1 MKIFLLSC
9 VLPPLPETPSLQPRE
24 RKKKE
29 KTTAA
34 TPLSFLSLSPARRL
48 DLPVRWPPP
57 AVLGAPWPPLALL
70 PTRPAIRCSKGMLW
84 MHGVIAAP
92 SLLAVSL
99 LRRRRRPLE
108 REAMGAGCGSHD
120 FLSGG
125 SGHSEWR
132 ASASAEAH
140 QWCRRRPFFR
150 SGEFHRERASSPTL
164 SFFTLSL
171 SLFNPDPN

>member
-1 MKIFLLSC
+1 
-9 VLPPLPETPSLQPRE
+9 
-24 RKKKE
+24 
-29 KTTAA
+29 
-34 TPLSFLSLSPARRL
+34 
-48 DLPVRWPPP
+48 
-57 AVLGAPWPPLALL
+57 
-70 PTRPAIRCSKGMLW
+70 MLW

-108 REAMGAGCGSHD
+108 REAVGAGCGSHD

-150 SGEFHRERASSPTL
+150 SGLSGMLSSVVAAVAARRRWRR
-164 SFFTLSL
+164 SKR
-171 SLFNPDPN
+171 